1 MTLKLVVAK
10 HFLSILAISS
20 ILFLSGCGG
29 GGGENVIA
37 DNDDNNVIDNEFNN
51 LVYSSYTDENAN
63 ALVMAR
69 DDHVG
74 HRYVLPSI
82 SAYADIDKV
91 PGQAATSV
99 NRSGITSETAAIE
112 FTTNGDPSALPP
124 EADYLISVIDTDAEK
139 SLSFST
145 VLADEPNPT
154 TEWGGGVNE
163 GDDYV
168 GIVDTSNG
176 TDKTVVFFDPNGFN
190 GFDYQIFGVWSESD
204 EIDDLD
210 VGLFSSGMRT
220 DINDAINAPG
230 DNFQEGIYSGRNN
243 ATGAWIDS
251 AGNTW
256 SVYGDFEATV
266 NFARDL
272 PTMDMTIGMTQAVDE
287 NDGPAPDFVMGELD
301 LESVNPITYDVN
313 TGMFEGVVVMQDQRE
328 GANYRHYRGNAAAT
342 FYGPIAGNNVAPAE
356 LGGIT
361 SLSGNGLETLGF
373 SFGGRCQNCQ
383 N

>member
-1 MTLKLVVAK
+1 MTLKLVLVK

-20 ILFLSGCGG
+20 IIFLSGCGG

-37 DNDDNNVIDNEFNN
+37 DNDDNNVIANEFNN

-63 ALVMAR
+63 ALLMAE
-69 DDHVG
+69 DAHVG
-74 HRYVLPSI
+74 HKYVLPSI
-82 SAYADIDKV
+82 SAYADIDKA

-112 FTTNGDPSALPP
+112 FTTNGDPSAPD
-124 EADYLISVIDTDAEK
+124 ADYLISIIDTDADK

-145 VLADEPNPT
+145 VLAEEPNPT
-154 TEWGGGVNE
+154 TEWEGGVNDGE
-163 GDDYV
+163 DYV

-176 TDKTVVFFDPNGFN
+176 TDKTVTLFDPNGER
-190 GFDYQIFGVWSESD
+190 GFDYQIFGIWSESD

-220 DINDAINAPG
+220 DFNDAKNASG
-230 DNFQEGIYSGRNN
+230 DNLQVGIYSGTNN

-256 SVYGDFEATV
+256 SVYGDFSATV
-266 NFARDL
+266 DFSGQL
-272 PTMDMTIGMTQAVDE
+272 PTMDMSIGMTQAEDE
-287 NDGPAPDFVMGELD
+287 NNIPPPGFIMSDLD
-301 LESVNPITYDVN
+301 LQSVNAITYDVN
-313 TGMFEGVVVMQDQRE
+313 TGKFEGLVEMLAPN
-328 GANYRHYRGNAAAT
+328 GNYGHYTGNAAAT
-342 FYGPIAGNNVAPAE
+342 FYGPIAGNVAPAE

-361 SLSGNGLETLGF
+361 LLSGNGLETLGF
-373 SFGGRCQNCQ
+373 SFGGSCQNC
-383 N
+383 

>member
-1 MTLKLVVAK
+1 
-10 HFLSILAISS
+10 
-20 ILFLSGCGG
+20 
-29 GGGENVIA
+29 
-37 DNDDNNVIDNEFNN
+37 
-51 LVYSSYTDENAN
+51 
-63 ALVMAR
+63 MAR
-69 DDHVG
+69 DAHVG
-74 HRYVLPSI
+74 HKYVLPSI

-112 FTTNGDPSALPP
+112 FTTNGDPFGAPP
-124 EADYLISVIDTDAEK
+124 DADYLISVIDTDAEK

-176 TDKTVVFFDPNGFN
+176 TDKTVVFFDPNGIN

-210 VGLFSSGMRT
+210 VGIFSSGMRT
-220 DINDAINAPG
+220 DIDDAINARG
-230 DNFQEGIYSGRNN
+230 DNLQVGMYSGMNN

-256 SVYGDFEATV
+256 SVYGDFDATV
-266 NFARDL
+266 DFSGPA
-272 PTMDMTIGMTQAVDE
+272 PTMDMSIGMTQAEDE
-287 NDGPAPDFVMGELD
+287 NGAPVPGFILGELD
-301 LESVNPITYDVN
+301 LQSVNALTYDGN
-313 TGMFEGVVVMQDQRE
+313 TGKFEGLVEMMAPN
-328 GANYRHYRGNAAAT
+328 GPYGHYTGNAAAT
-342 FYGPIAGNNVAPAE
+342 FYGPIAGNVAPAE

-373 SFGGRCQNCQ
+373 SFGASCVNC
-383 N
+383 NN

>member
-1 MTLKLVVAK
+1 MTLKLVVVK

-37 DNDDNNVIDNEFNN
+37 DNDDNNVIANEFNN
-51 LVYSSYTDENAN
+51 LVYSSYTDENVN
-63 ALVMAR
+63 ALMMAQ
-69 DDHVG
+69 DAHVG

-91 PGQAATSV
+91 PDQAATSV

-112 FTTNGDPSALPP
+112 FTTNGDPSGVNGPP
-124 EADYLISVIDTDAEK
+124 DADYLISVIDTDAEK
-139 SLSFST
+139 SLSLST

-154 TEWGGGVNE
+154 TEWAGGVNE

-168 GIVDTSNG
+168 RIVDTSNG
-176 TDKTVVFFDPNGFN
+176 TDKTVAFFDPNGVN
-190 GFDYQIFGVWSESD
+190 GFDYQIFGIWSESD

-220 DINDAINAPG
+220 DINDAINASG
-230 DNFQEGIYSGRNN
+230 DKLQEGIYSGRNN
-243 ATGAWIDS
+243 ATGAWIDT

-256 SVYGDFEATV
+256 SVYGYFSATV
-266 NFARDL
+266 DFSGPV
-272 PTMDMTIGMTQAVDE
+272 PTMDMSIEGTQAEDE
-287 NDGPAPDFVMGELD
+287 NERPAPGFNPGELD
-301 LESVNPITYDVN
+301 LQSVNAITYDVN
-313 TGMFEGVVVMQDQRE
+313 TGKFEGSVEMLDQTY
-328 GANYRHYRGNAAAT
+328 GHYTGNVAAT

-373 SFGGRCQNCQ
+373 SFGGSCQNC
-383 N
+383 

>member
-1 MTLKLVVAK
+1 LTLKLVVAK

-37 DNDDNNVIDNEFNN
+37 DNDDDNVIANEFNN
-51 LVYSSYTDENAN
+51 LVYSSYTDPDDPNNAIG
-63 ALVMAR
+63 LVMAQ
-69 DDHVG
+69 DAHVG
-74 HRYVLPSI
+74 DRYVLPSI
-82 SAYADIDKV
+82 SAYADIDKA

-112 FTTNGDPSALPP
+112 FTTTGDPLGAD
-124 EADYLISVIDTDAEK
+124 ADYLISVIDTDAEK

-154 TEWGGGVNE
+154 TEWAGGVND

-190 GFDYQIFGVWSESD
+190 GFDYQIFGIWADSD

-220 DINDAINAPG
+220 DINVASNATG
-230 DNFQEGIYSGRNN
+230 DNAQVGIYSGMNN

-256 SVYGDFEATV
+256 SVYGDFDATV
-266 NFARDL
+266 DFSGPA
-272 PTMDMTIGMTQAVDE
+272 PTMDMSIGMTQAEDE
-287 NDGPAPDFVMGELD
+287 NGAPVPGFILGELD
-301 LESVNPITYDVN
+301 LQSVNALTYDVN
-313 TGMFEGVVVMQDQRE
+313 TGKFEGLVEMLDQKY
-328 GANYRHYRGNAAAT
+328 AHYTGNAAAT
-342 FYGPIAGNNVAPAE
+342 FYGPIAGNNVAQAE
-356 LGGIT
+356 IGGIN
-361 SLSGNGLETLGF
+361 LL
-373 SFGGRCQNCQ
+373 
-383 N
+383 

>member
-1 MTLKLVVAK
+1 MTPKLVVVK

-37 DNDDNNVIDNEFNN
+37 DNDDNNVIANEFNN

-63 ALVMAR
+63 ALVMDR
-69 DDHVG
+69 DAHVG

-82 SAYADIDKV
+82 SAYVDIDKA
-91 PGQAATSV
+91 PNQAATSV

-112 FTTNGDPSALPP
+112 FTTNGDPFGAPP
-124 EADYLISVIDTDAEK
+124 DADYLISVIDTDAEK

-176 TDKTVVFFDPNGFN
+176 TDKTVVFFDPNGRD
-190 GFDYQIFGVWSESD
+190 GLDYQIFGVWAESD

-220 DINDAINAPG
+220 DSDDAINATG
-230 DNFQEGIYSGRNN
+230 DNLQVGIYSGTNN

-266 NFARDL
+266 NFAGEL

-313 TGMFEGVVVMQDQRE
+313 TGMFEGLVAMQDQQE
-328 GANYRHYRGNAAAT
+328 NAKYRHYSGNAAAT

-361 SLSGNGLETLGF
+361 LLSGNGLETLGF
-373 SFGGRCQNCQ
+373 SFGGSCQNC
-383 N
+383 